1 MPSQKVLRK
10 SKPKIKNLLHLLRG
24 NAYKALVESPNRKG
38 AEGQLP
44 ETIDHIEK
52 HGYETVVANLRH
64 DEKVIGGA
72 LKAYS

>member
-1 MPSQKVLRK
+1 M
-10 SKPKIKNLLHLLRG
+10 
-24 NAYKALVESPNRKG
+24 ESPNGKG

-44 ETIDHIEK
+44 ETIDHMEK